1 MKVFGRGPRRVTEPD
16 DVRMSVIE
24 HLEAL
29 RRVLIVI
36 IIAVSIGAVVGW
48 FLWPPALNYIELH
61 TGIGH
66 VKVFTPAGGFFL
78 HFKGAL
84 YVGVVLA
91 VPVIVQQAWAFVA
104 PGLYLSERRLFGPL
118 VLFTIL
124 FFYMGV
130 AFASVSVPL
139 ILKLVTRF
147 ATDGVDYF
155 PEGDALLS
163 FVLALVVGFGAI
175 FELPV
180 VLYVLGRLGIISSR
194 WMWRTRPYW
203 IIGLGIVANF
213 LMPGS
218 DPFTPLLMM
227 LPLYVFYEGTALLL
241 KLTGR

>member
-1 MKVFGRGPRRVTEPD
+1 
-16 DVRMSVIE
+16 MSVIE

-29 RRVLIVI
+29 RRALIVM
-36 IIAVSIGAVVGW
+36 IIAISIGTVIGW
-48 FLWPPALNYIELH
+48 FLWPPALLYIEHHARLPN
-61 TGIGH
+61 
-66 VKVFTPAGGFFL
+66 VVVLAPAGAFFL

-84 YVGVVLA
+84 YIGIVLA

-104 PGLYLSERRLFGPL
+104 PGLYLTERRLFGPL
-118 VLFTIL
+118 VLATIL
-124 FFYMGV
+124 FFYIGV

-139 ILKLVTRF
+139 IIDLVTRF
-147 ATDGVDYF
+147 ATQGVTYL

-163 FVLALVVGFGAI
+163 FVLALVVGFGVI

-203 IIGLGIVANF
+203 IIGLGVVANV

-227 LPLYVFYEGTALLL
+227 VPLYIFYEGTALLL
-241 KLTGR
+241 RLTGR